1 MRLIHVAIIVLV
13 VILLKD
19 WYCYREGLTKKP
31 TDELREHYITDVLN
45 NQALF
50 DNNVSLAM
58 AKQSLPW
65 IDIIAYEDIRLLKNS
80 NRLNRNTLANVFK

>member
-1 MRLIHVAIIVLV
+1 MRLIHLAIIVLV

-19 WYCYREGLTKKP
+19 WYCSKEGLVKKP
-31 TDELREHYITDVLN
+31 TDELREQYITAVLD

-50 DNNVSLAM
+50 NNGTLAN
-58 AKQSLPW
+58 AKQTLPW
-65 IDIIAYEDIRLLKNS
+65 IDIITYEDIRLLKNN